1 MPYTYNDPDAD
12 VIKALDRTI
21 DAVNG
26 DNSNEYTYK
35 DPDTDILHKIDELT
49 DAIENSGGGG
59 GTTVVANPSGEATD
73 ELEKIQIGSSIYS
86 IPIYEDGDI
95 QTIILSANSWNSSNH
110 LITVSVTGVT
120 STSNQE
126 IFGLAAT
133 SDSNI
138 ANNKALQSANIMD
151 AGQASGT
158 ITLYA
163 ENVPS
168 TDLQIRVIV
177 RA

>member
-12 VIKALDRTI
+12 VMKALNRTI

-26 DNSNEYTYK
+26 DNSNEYVYK

-49 DAIENSGGGG
+49 EAVENSGGGGG
-59 GTTVVANPSGEATD
+59 GTTVVANPDGEATD
-73 ELEKIQIGSSIYS
+73 ELEKIQVGSTIYS
-86 IPIYEDGDI
+86 IPVYEEGDI
-95 QTIILSANSWNSSNH
+95 QTITLSSSSWNSTTH

-120 STSNQE
+120 TTSNQE

-133 SDSNI
+133 SDANI
-138 ANNKALQSANIMD
+138 ANNKALQAANIMD

-177 RA
+177 R